1 MNRKSPRGPIVART
15 PREGRY
21 GEHHGGR
28 WSSPWVIR
36 IVAVVAGLLLATA
49 IVYAAVHGELFSVTK
64 H

>member
-1 MNRKSPRGPIVART
+1 MSRREPTGPRVQRS
-15 PREGRY
+15 GRY
-21 GEHHGGR
+21 GEGRAGR

-36 IVAVVAGLLLATA
+36 AVVAFAVLVLLVA